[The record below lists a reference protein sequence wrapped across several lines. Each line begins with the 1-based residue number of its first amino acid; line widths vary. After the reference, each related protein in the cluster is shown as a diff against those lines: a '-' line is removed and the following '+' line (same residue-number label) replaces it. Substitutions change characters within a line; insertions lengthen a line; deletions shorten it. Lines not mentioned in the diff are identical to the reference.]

1 MLGPTSFKKA
11 IEEAE
16 KLSESLKLRSGP
28 DLRQIYVNVDF
39 ICRLI
44 LTFFNRYEEVE
55 VRKRLEEKERQE
67 EKKRR
72 EEVTEKESGRSSP
85 KANKKDGKKV
95 KNNPRYKVQ

>member
-16 KLSESLKLRSGP
+16 KLSESLKLRSEAC
-28 DLRQIYVNVDF
+28 YVFHIFYIPCNQNGYDYTA
-39 ICRLI
+39 C
-44 LTFFNRYEEVE
+44 LTRYEEVE

-72 EEVTEKESGRSSP
+72 EEITEKGQDSTKSL
-85 KANKKDGKKV
+85 ATNKKDSKKV
-95 KNNPRYKVQ
+95 KKR